1 MRSFRS
7 VWRQPAVLLTPAAI
21 VLIVFYWKAFV
32 RPENFEGYWVSTVS
46 NATIFLIFSCSVCS
60 VSAVIAAARARR
72 GGLWG
77 MATARS
83 RTRITF
89 QLLWPAFLGGVVA
102 QLFGLALLVPAT
114 LGAPGRFPVEICV
127 AWLSIL
133 LLHTSIGFLL
143 GRFLPVVASIPLAI
157 FTTYAWLGFTWAV
170 GYFPLRYLSGLVL
183 AACCSVE
190 TRLDG
195 RAVAAVIVFSVIA
208 AAALLVTAVAP
219 PLSLGRRLTPL
230 SWTATVAGITVA
242 AILGLNLAGGLG
254 AQPWKPRPQ
263 SEQQCSGSAPVICLL
278 PEQYATSDPRP
289 VLTQAYTNL
298 RDQGVTVPKTISGL
312 WGKTDANTLRM
323 VISAKSTPA
332 LLVRSMASSLTPAD
346 GPPYCGDG
354 SDSEQRSDVAAVAAW
369 WLASIAGAGQ
379 GVDTSAAPTT
389 YGQDVKT
396 TVRKLQKLTP
406 GEQREWYFAAAPTLT
421 SCAAKPLP
429 VPSP

>member
-7 VWRQPAVLLTPAAI
+7 AWRQPAVLLTPVAM
-21 VLIVFYWKAFV
+21 VLIVLYWKAFV

-46 NATIFLIFSCSVCS
+46 NATIFLLFSCSVSS

-72 GGLWG
+72 GGLWA

-83 RTRITF
+83 RTSITV

-102 QLFGLALLVPAT
+102 QLFGFALLVPAT
-114 LGAPGRFPVEICV
+114 LGAPGRLPVEICV

-143 GRFLPVVASIPLAI
+143 GRFLPAVASIPLAI

-170 GYFPLRYLSGLVL
+170 GYFPLRYLSGLILVS
-183 AACCSVE
+183 CCSVD
-190 TRLDG
+190 TVLDE
-195 RAVAAVIVFSVIA
+195 RAVVAVVVFSVIA

-219 PLSLGRRLTPL
+219 PLSLGRRLTTL
-230 SWTATVAGITVA
+230 SWTATVAGITIA
-242 AILGLNLAGGLG
+242 AILGVNLTGGLG

-263 SEQQCSGSAPVICLL
+263 SDQQCSGAAPIICLL
-278 PEQYATSDPRP
+278 PEQYATRDPRP

-298 RDQGVTVPKTISGL
+298 RDQGVTVPKTISGG

-323 VISAKSTPA
+323 VISTRSTPT
-332 LLVRSMASSLTPAD
+332 LLVRSLAASLTPAD

-354 SDSEQRSDVAAVAAW
+354 SDFQQRSNVSAVAAW
-369 WLASIAGAGQ
+369 WLASIAGTGQ
-379 GVDTSAAPTT
+379 GIDTSAAPTT
-389 YGQDVKT
+389 YGQDVIT
-396 TVRKLQKLTP
+396 MVRKLQKLAP
-406 GEQREWYFAAAPTLT
+406 AAQREWYFAAAPTLT